1 MNWLDIAIILLWGI
15 SILMGWR
22 TGLLAAAFSA
32 GGAAA
37 GVFLAGRFSD
47 DVSDLF
53 TDSVSSDT
61 LATVIAYAAIL
72 VAVFVAAQVLRGMLA
87 VPLKGAMKAVSI
99 AWVDNLSGVALGI
112 VLGLAL
118 SGALIAMMAR
128 FANDLPTDVEVSN
141 LDLSGMARTEFQEGL
156 NESLLG
162 SALVPAFLEA
172 RGAIPGESLGFV
184 PDDFDV
190 ALDILEAQIEGGSR
204 EGS

>member
-1 MNWLDIAIILLWGI
+1 MNWLDIAIIFLLGI

-37 GVFLAGRFSD
+37 GVFLAGRLSD

-72 VAVFVAAQVLRGMLA
+72 VAVFVAAQLLRGVLA

-99 AWVDNLSGVALGI
+99 AWVDNLSGVALGL

-128 FANDLPTDVEVSN
+128 FANDLPADVEVSN
-141 LDLSGMARTEFQEGL
+141 LDLSSMARTEFQEGL

-190 ALDILEAQIEGGSR
+190 ALDILEAQMEGGSR

>member
-1 MNWLDIAIILLWGI
+1 MNWLDIAIISLLGI

-32 GGAAA
+32 GGAAV

-47 DVSDLF
+47 DVSDLL

-72 VAVFVAAQVLRGMLA
+72 VAVFVAAQVLRGVLT
-87 VPLKGAMKAVSI
+87 VPVKGAMKAVSI
-99 AWVDNLSGVALGI
+99 DWMDNLSGVALGL

-128 FANDLPTDVEVSN
+128 FASDLPTDVEVSN
-141 LDLSGMARTEFQEGL
+141 MDLSGVPRTEFQDGL

-162 SALVPAFLEA
+162 SILVPAFLEV
-172 RGAIPGESLGFV
+172 RGAIPGDSLGFV

-190 ALDILEAQIEGGSR
+190 ALDILEAQIDGESR